1 MQRRFSPG
9 AAEIADAEALVAA
22 YDAGLAGGAGVT
34 TYNGRMVEI
43 IHVVEARRVLAMAG
57 IIG

>member
-1 MQRRFSPG
+1 VFSPS
-9 AAEIADAEALVAA
+9 AAEIAEAEALIAA
-22 YDAGLAGGAGVT
+22 YDAGLASGAGVT
-34 TYNGRMVEI
+34 TYKGRMVEI